1 MSPVLTRRT
10 ALALP
15 FAVAF
20 AIRASD
26 GEAQTLGQ
34 FVDDAVI
41 TSTLKARISSE
52 FGANLINIETKNGMI
67 RLSGAAETGLA
78 AARAVQLAMGV
89 DGEKAVQNELQPL

>member
-1 MSPVLTRRT
+1 MRKLARRT

-20 AIRASD
+20 AFSASD

-41 TSTLKARISSE
+41 TSTLKAKISSE
-52 FGANLINIETKNGMI
+52 SGANLINIETKNGVV
-67 RLSGAAETGLA
+67 RLSGAAETGMA
-78 AARAVQLAMGV
+78 AARAVQLAMGI
-89 DGEKAVQNELQPL
+89 DGVKAVRNELQHP

>member
-1 MSPVLTRRT
+1 MRRISRRA

-20 AIRASD
+20 ALSASD

-41 TSTLKARISSE
+41 TSTLKAKISSE
-52 FGANLINIETKNGMI
+52 FGANLINIETKNGVV
-67 RLSGAAETGLA
+67 RLSGAAETGMA
-78 AARAVQLAMGV
+78 AARAVQLAMGI
-89 DGEKAVQNELQPL
+89 DGVKAVRNELQHP